1 MKTANLIRWGALAAL
16 ASGALWIAGGL
27 LHLAYPQDPP
37 GALGYY
43 LNYLGTAVFSAAYLG
58 MLGGLVG
65 LHARQVESYGRLGRA
80 GFLLAFVGAALAFV
94 GQATSG
100 IFPENGTLG
109 WLFSDPGFG
118 FMVGILLTSLGLVLM
133 GIATM
138 RAGVLPR
145 WCGFGLIALVVFSAL
160 GAYGG
165 FVVVGLIWLALGYTL
180 WSAKSEVEGS
190 SAYAGE
196 RRSPTEPN
204 FRRPVEDAGGPP
216 DSPGL

>member
-1 MKTANLIRWGALAAL
+1 MKSANLIRWGALAAL

-43 LNYLGTAVFSAAYLG
+43 LNYLGTAIFSAAYLG

-65 LHARQVESYGRLGRA
+65 LHVRQMDSYGRLGRV
-80 GFLLAFVGAALAFV
+80 GFLLAFAGTALAFV

-100 IFPENGTLG
+100 IFPQKSTLG
-109 WLFSDPGFG
+109 WLFSDPGYG
-118 FMVGILLTSLGLVLM
+118 FQAGILLTSVGLVLV
-133 GIATM
+133 GIATL

-145 WCGFGLIALVVFSAL
+145 WCGFGLVALVVFLAL

-165 FVVVGLIWLALGYTL
+165 FVVVGLIWLALGYAL
-180 WSAKSEVEGS
+180 GSAESEVAGTR
-190 SAYAGE
+190 AYAGE
-196 RRSPTEPN
+196 RRAKEM
-204 FRRPVEDAGGPP
+204 G
-216 DSPGL
+216 

>member
-1 MKTANLIRWGALAAL
+1 MKTTKNLIGWGALAAM

-65 LHARQVESYGRLGRA
+65 LHARQLGLYGRLGRA
-80 GFLLAFVGAALAFV
+80 GFFLAFAGAALAFV

-100 IFPENGTLG
+100 IFPQNDMLG

-118 FMVGILLTSLGLVLM
+118 FMVGILFTSLGLVLM
-133 GIATM
+133 GIATL

-165 FVVVGLIWLALGYTL
+165 FVVVGLIWLALGYVL
-180 WSAKSEVEGS
+180 WPHTAPSKG
-190 SAYAGE
+190 
-196 RRSPTEPN
+196 
-204 FRRPVEDAGGPP
+204 D
-216 DSPGL
+216 

>member
-1 MKTANLIRWGALAAL
+1 MKTANLIRWGALAAF
-16 ASGALWIAGGL
+16 ASGALWIAGGI
-27 LHLAYPQDPP
+27 LHLVYPQDLP
-37 GALGYY
+37 GMLGYV

-65 LHARQVESYGRLGRA
+65 LHAHQMDCYGKLGRA

-100 IFPENGTLG
+100 IFPQNGTLG

-118 FMVGILLTSLGLVLM
+118 FQAGILLTSLGLVLM
-133 GIATM
+133 GIATL

-145 WCGFGLIALVVFSAL
+145 WCGFGLVALVIFLAL

-165 FVVVGLIWLALGYTL
+165 FVVAGLIWLALGYAL
-180 WSAKSEVEGS
+180 ASNPQAIQPKSATP
-190 SAYAGE
+190 A
-196 RRSPTEPN
+196 TTT
-204 FRRPVEDAGGPP
+204 
-216 DSPGL
+216 

>member
-16 ASGALWIAGGL
+16 ASGVLWIAGGL

-37 GALGYY
+37 GAFGYY
-43 LNYLGTAVFSAAYLG
+43 LNYLGTAVFSTAYLG

-65 LHARQVESYGRLGRA
+65 LHARQMDGYGRLGMA

-94 GQATSG
+94 GQASSV
-100 IFPENGTLG
+100 IFPQNGTLA

-118 FMVGILLTSLGLVLM
+118 FQAGILLTSLGLLLM
-133 GIATM
+133 GIATL

-160 GAYGG
+160 GAFGG
-165 FVVVGLIWLALGYTL
+165 FVVVGLIWLALGYAL
-180 WSAKSEVEGS
+180 RSGKSEVAGHS
-190 SAYAGE
+190 TYAG
-196 RRSPTEPN
+196 
-204 FRRPVEDAGGPP
+204 
-216 DSPGL
+216 

>member
-1 MKTANLIRWGALAAL
+1 MKTANLIRWGALAAF
-16 ASGALWIAGGL
+16 ASGALWIAGGI

-37 GALGYY
+37 GMLGYF

-65 LHARQVESYGRLGRA
+65 LHARQTDSYGRLGRA

-100 IFPENGTLG
+100 IFPQNGALG

-118 FMVGILLTSLGLVLM
+118 FQAGVILTSLGLLMM
-133 GIATM
+133 GIATT
-138 RAGVLPR
+138 RTGRLPR
-145 WCGFGLIALVVFSAL
+145 WCGLGLIALVIFLAL

-165 FVVVGLIWLALGYTL
+165 FVVAGLIWLALGYAL
-180 WSAKSEVEGS
+180 GSEPQ
-190 SAYAGE
+190 AI
-196 RRSPTEPN
+196 
-204 FRRPVEDAGGPP
+204 PP
-216 DSPGL
+216 KRATPATPA

>member
-1 MKTANLIRWGALAAL
+1 MKTANFVRWGALAAM
-16 ASGALWIAGGL
+16 ASGALWIVGGL

-37 GALGYY
+37 GALGYF
-43 LNYLGTAVFSAAYLG
+43 LNYLGTAVFSGAYLG
-58 MLGGLVG
+58 MLGGLVS
-65 LHARQVESYGRLGRA
+65 LHARQMDSYGMLGRA

-94 GQATSG
+94 GQASSG
-100 IFPENGTLG
+100 VFPQNGTLG

-118 FMVGILLTSLGLVLM
+118 FMSGILLTSLGLVVM

-145 WCGFGLIALVVFSAL
+145 WCGFGLVALVVFLAL

-165 FVVVGLIWLALGYTL
+165 FVVVGLIWLALGYAL
-180 WSAKSEVEGS
+180 GSAKSEAAGN

-196 RRSPTEPN
+196 RRAKEM
-204 FRRPVEDAGGPP
+204 A
-216 DSPGL
+216 

>member
-1 MKTANLIRWGALAAL
+1 MKTANLVRWGALAAF
-16 ASGALWIAGGL
+16 ASGALWITGGL

-65 LHARQVESYGRLGRA
+65 LHARQMQSYGRLGRA
-80 GFLLAFVGAALAFV
+80 GFLAAFAGAALAFV

-100 IFPENGTLG
+100 IFPQNGTLG

-118 FMVGILLTSLGLVLM
+118 FMAGILFTSLGLVLM
-133 GIATM
+133 GIATL

-160 GAYGG
+160 GAFGG
-165 FVVVGLIWLALGYTL
+165 FVVVGLIWLALGYAL
-180 WSAKSEVEGS
+180 GSKKGEVADH
-190 SAYAGE
+190 SAYAG
-196 RRSPTEPN
+196 
-204 FRRPVEDAGGPP
+204 
-216 DSPGL
+216 

>member
-1 MKTANLIRWGALAAL
+1 LEDKLERTDIMKTENLIRWGTLAAL
-16 ASGALWIAGGL
+16 TSGALWIAGGI

-37 GALGYY
+37 GALGYF

-58 MLGGLVG
+58 MLGGLAG
-65 LHARQVESYGRLGRA
+65 LHARQMDSYGRLGRV

-100 IFPENGTLG
+100 IFPQNGTLG

-118 FMVGILLTSLGLVLM
+118 FQAGVLLTSLGLLLM

-138 RAGVLPR
+138 RAGLLPR
-145 WCGFGLIALVVFSAL
+145 WCGFGLIALVIFLAL

-165 FVVVGLIWLALGYTL
+165 FVVAGLIWLALGYAL
-180 WSAKSEVEGS
+180 GSEPQ
-190 SAYAGE
+190 AI
-196 RRSPTEPN
+196 
-204 FRRPVEDAGGPP
+204 PP
-216 DSPGL
+216 KRATPATPG

>member
-1 MKTANLIRWGALAAL
+1 MRTANLIRWGALAAL
-16 ASGALWIAGGL
+16 ASGALWIAGGI

-37 GALGYY
+37 GMLGYF

-65 LHARQVESYGRLGRA
+65 LHARQMDSYGRLGRA

-100 IFPENGTLG
+100 IFPHSRSLG

-118 FMVGILLTSLGLVLM
+118 FQAGILLTSLGLVLM
-133 GIATM
+133 GIATL

-145 WCGFGLIALVVFSAL
+145 WCGFGLIALVIFLAL

-165 FVVVGLIWLALGYTL
+165 FVLAGLIWLALGYAL
-180 WSAKSEVEGS
+180 GSEPK
-190 SAYAGE
+190 AM
-196 RRSPTEPN
+196 
-204 FRRPVEDAGGPP
+204 PP
-216 DSPGL
+216 RAAAPATPA

>member
-1 MKTANLIRWGALAAL
+1 LKDKLERTDIMKTENLIRWGALAAL
-16 ASGALWIAGGL
+16 ASGALWIAGGI

-37 GALGYY
+37 GTLGYF

-65 LHARQVESYGRLGRA
+65 LHARQMDSYGRLGRA

-100 IFPENGTLG
+100 IFPQNGALG

-118 FMVGILLTSLGLVLM
+118 FQAGIILTGLGLLMM
-133 GIATM
+133 GIATA
-138 RAGVLPR
+138 RTGVLPR
-145 WCGFGLIALVVFSAL
+145 WCGFGLVTLVIFLAL

-165 FVVVGLIWLALGYTL
+165 FVVAGLIWLALGYAL
-180 WSAKSEVEGS
+180 GSEPQ
-190 SAYAGE
+190 AI
-196 RRSPTEPN
+196 
-204 FRRPVEDAGGPP
+204 PP
-216 DSPGL
+216 KRATPATPG